1 MKRQRVLMSTMILI
15 GGPLMFVGGC
25 QTRSEEQL
33 GGIRFNP
40 APEMATLQQ
49 TENQAENSAFQTFDH
64 NWRAMRSDI
73 GRLLLTDRP
82 SRLGIEPIR

>member
-1 MKRQRVLMSTMILI
+1 MKRQRVLMSTMILT
-15 GGPLMFVGGC
+15 GGLFLFAGGC

-33 GGIRFNP
+33 GDLRFNP

-49 TENQAENSAFQTFDH
+49 SEEQAENAAFQTFDH
-64 NWRAMRSDI
+64 NWRAMRSDM